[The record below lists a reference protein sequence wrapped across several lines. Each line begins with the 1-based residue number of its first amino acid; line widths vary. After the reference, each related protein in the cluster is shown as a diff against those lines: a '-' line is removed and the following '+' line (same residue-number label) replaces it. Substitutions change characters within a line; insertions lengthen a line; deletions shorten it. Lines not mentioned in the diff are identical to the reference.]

1 MLVHVGFSDTDTPS
15 FFIII
20 QLTFAELTELKRL
33 ELFDFLFIVP
43 ELIVKELRS
52 FSSFWAN
59 YQKFLNKGHQHWA
72 VPHIFMHFPHFFYQ
86 FGQLV
91 LIQIK
96 WYPAVDV
103 VAIFEHDGREKHET
117 DVEEVNFVGIAVVE
131 TD

>member
-1 MLVHVGFSDTDTPS
+1 
-15 FFIII
+15 
-20 QLTFAELTELKRL
+20 
-33 ELFDFLFIVP
+33 
-43 ELIVKELRS
+43 
-52 FSSFWAN
+52 
-59 YQKFLNKGHQHWA
+59 
-72 VPHIFMHFPHFFYQ
+72 MHFPHFFYQ

>member
-59 YQKFLNKGHQHWA
+59 YQKFLNKGHQH
-72 VPHIFMHFPHFFYQ
+72 
-86 FGQLV
+86 
-91 LIQIK
+91 
-96 WYPAVDV
+96 
-103 VAIFEHDGREKHET
+103 
-117 DVEEVNFVGIAVVE
+117 
-131 TD
+131 